1 MKLIYQALLALVLG
15 IFAAVLAVQVTP
27 PPGKAFWALNDE
39 PASSPMFEPN
49 STVEAVEPAQ
59 EALAGSP
66 AVPTRPS
73 TASEATGAVRRPI
86 VRSDQSLGGPT
97 PVAEVRPRP
106 RVETPRPSRPKPALH
121 RSSGQ
126 YGANRLHVVEVATVP
141 TRLEATRLT
150 GSLRQAGFN
159 PYIVWTGTGFATR
172 LGAFR
177 ERERAHSLSRAA
189 TLRGFQARV
198 LAAN

>member
-1 MKLIYQALLALVLG
+1 MKLIHQALLALVLG
-15 IFAAVLAVQVTP
+15 IFAAVLALRVTP

-39 PASSPMFEPN
+39 PALSPTFEPK
-49 STVEAVEPAQ
+49 STAETRKPAQ
-59 EALAGSP
+59 ETLAGTP
-66 AVPTRPS
+66 AVPAGPPVPS
-73 TASEATGAVRRPI
+73 ETTGAVRRPI
-86 VRSDQSLGGPT
+86 VLSEPSLGGPT
-97 PVAEVRPRP
+97 PVTEIRPRP
-106 RVETPRPSRPKPALH
+106 RVEAPPPSRPKPALQ
-121 RSSGQ
+121 RPSGQ
-126 YGANRLHVVEVATVP
+126 YAAERLHVVEVATVP
-141 TRLEATRLT
+141 TRVEAVRLT
-150 GSLRQAGFN
+150 GSLREAGFN